1 MDKIFFVLGRYPS
14 ISQAEIQEVLNK
26 NNLEFSQSIISD
38 EVSVISLVRS
48 GSVSDIFPTLAG
60 SVKTGIVLD
69 EVSLN
74 AKETVFQKF
83 LDADFLTKKIIPQG
97 VKKIHFGISIYNAG
111 SEKQILD
118 KLAQSLPEFNKT
130 IKNNLRAKGLSSGF
144 LRIKGRQL
152 SSVAV
157 EKNRLLDAGFELIL
171 IACADK
177 IIIGKTTMVQN
188 YTDFTFRDIQRPKKD
203 KKSGIL
209 PVKLARMMVNL
220 LPFKP
225 ESLLDPFCGSGTIL
239 LESALLG
246 IKKLIGTD
254 IEDRAVSDSGVNLEW
269 LFREYR
275 LNQNEYQIMFKKAD
289 SRTLD
294 KSFGKNTVDA
304 IVTEPYLG
312 PPLNSAPSLNQ
323 AEQYIRN
330 LSPLYKESLNAFF
343 NLLKNNGR
351 IVIIL
356 PVYYSAGK
364 TSFID
369 RKLIFGSS
377 FKIINTFIYNSP
389 GQFVGREIFLLEK
402 T

>member
-1 MDKIFFVLGRYPS
+1 MDRFFFVFGRYPS
-14 ISQAEIQEVLNK
+14 ISLAEIESVLQK
-26 NNLEFSQSIISD
+26 NNLQFSRDLYSD
-38 EVSVISLVRS
+38 EIAVFSIPGKCDLPV
-48 GSVSDIFPTLAG
+48 IFPTLG
-60 SVKTGIVLD
+60 GTVKTGIVLD
-69 EVSLN
+69 EVLLN

-83 LDADFLTKKIIPQG
+83 LDADFLTKKIIPRG
-97 VKKIHFGISIYNAG
+97 VKKIHFGISIYDVA

-118 KLAQSLPEFNKT
+118 KLAQSLPEFNRT
-130 IKNNLRAKGLSSGF
+130 IKNNLRVNGLSSGF

-157 EKNRLLDAGFELIL
+157 EKNRLLDQGFELIL
-171 IACADK
+171 IACPDK
-177 IIIGKTTMVQN
+177 IIIGKTAMVQN

-209 PVKLARMMVNL
+209 PVKLARMMINL

-254 IEDRAVSDSGVNLEW
+254 IEDRAVSDSGVNLDW

-275 LNQNEYQIMFKKAD
+275 LNQNEYQIMLKKAD
-289 SRTLD
+289 SRTID
-294 KSFGKNTVDA
+294 KSFGKNTIDA

-356 PVYYSAGK
+356 PVYYSAAK
-364 TSFID
+364 TAFID